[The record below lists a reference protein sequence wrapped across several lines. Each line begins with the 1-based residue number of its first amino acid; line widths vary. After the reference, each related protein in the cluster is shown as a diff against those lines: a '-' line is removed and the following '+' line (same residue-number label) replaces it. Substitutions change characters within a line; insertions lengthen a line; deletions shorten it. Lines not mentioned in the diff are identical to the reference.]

1 VDQDGSVSREAAA
14 LAQRGARKGGIARA
28 ERLDPERRR
37 EIARDAAVAR
47 WGDVH
52 VATHVGELR
61 IGDQILD
68 CAVLEDGTRV
78 INQTTMLAA
87 LGRHTEKS
95 RRGDAGHKRAP
106 FLAAGNLQPFISDT
120 LNEMVEPIAYRLP
133 NGSGRAWG
141 YRAEALPMVCDVYLE
156 ARRMNALVPRQRSAA
171 AAAEVLMRGL
181 ARVGIIALVDECT
194 GYQETRARYELQL
207 ILEAYVQAELRPWIK
222 MFPDEFFRQIYRLQ
236 GWEFKPGTSKRT
248 PLAGKL
254 VNKYIYDQLPPGVH
268 EELRRLNPRTP
279 KGYRRN
285 KHHQF
290 LTAETGN
297 VHLDRQIATVTT
309 LMRVS
314 DNKQQFEILFERAF
328 PPLQPRLPLVIDVLN
343 EGDGRTE
350 EEA

>member
-1 VDQDGSVSREAAA
+1 VDRGQSVSREAAA
-14 LAQRGARKGGIARA
+14 LAQLGARKGGLARA
-28 ERLDPERRR
+28 ERLDQETRR
-37 EIARDAAVAR
+37 EIARRAAVAR

-61 IGDQILD
+61 IGDRILE

-95 RRGDAGHKRAP
+95 RRGDPGAKRAP
-106 FLAAGNLQPFISDT
+106 FLAAGNLQPFIADE
-120 LNEMVEPIAYRLP
+120 LREMVEPIAYRLP
-133 NGSGRAWG
+133 TGSGRAWG

-156 ARRMNALVPRQRSAA
+156 ARTLDVLAPSQRPVA
-171 AAAEVLMRGL
+171 AAAEILVRGL

-194 GYQETRARYELQL
+194 GYQETRARYELQR

-222 MFPDEFFRQIYRLQ
+222 MFPDDFFQEVYRLQ
-236 GWEFKPGTSKRT
+236 GWAFKPGTSKRT
-248 PLAGKL
+248 PLVGRL

-279 KGYRRN
+279 KGYRQH

-290 LTAETGN
+290 LTADTGN
-297 VHLDRQIATVTT
+297 KHLDRQISTVTT
-309 LMRVS
+309 LMRIS
-314 DNKQQFEILFERAF
+314 DSKEQFEVLFEKAF
-328 PPLQPRLPLVIDVLN
+328 PPVQPRLPLVIDVS
-343 EGDGRTE
+343 DQTE
-350 EEA
+350 T